1 MLVTWPLSQRIQSF
15 KPSATVSISNLASQ
29 MRADGE
35 DVINLAVGEPD
46 FDTPDH
52 VIDAAIVAMR
62 TGQTRY
68 THVAGTLTLRQAICD
83 KYQRDNQLSY
93 QTHQVLV
100 SNGAKQSIYNLTVA
114 ILEAGDQVIIPAPYW
129 VSYSAMVAMTGAET
143 IIIECPA
150 SQDFKLTA
158 AQLEAAITPATKLL
172 MLNSP
177 SNPSG
182 QTYNRAELLK
192 LGAVLR
198 LHPQVTILTDDI
210 YEHIYW
216 GQAPLVNLLNV
227 CPDLSHRCVLVNGVS
242 KAYAM
247 TGWRIGYAVG
257 PETIIAAMIKVQI
270 ESSSCASSI
279 SQAAA
284 LAALEGSQEVLQP
297 MVSAYQQRHDYVVS
311 QLNLMSGLEVLPSQ
325 GTFYSFVGCSRAIE
339 QLGYPHDLG
348 LVEAILASTG
358 VALVPGSAFGLPHH
372 FRLSYATDMAILQQ
386 ACERLRLFFNR

>member
-1 MLVTWPLSQRIQSF
+1 VTWPLSQRIQSF

-46 FDTPDH
+46 FDTPNH
-52 VIDAAIVAMR
+52 VIDAAITAMKM
-62 TGQTRY
+62 GQTRY
-68 THVAGTLTLRQAICD
+68 TQAAGTLALRQAVCD
-83 KYQRDNQLSY
+83 KYQRTNQLSY
-93 QTHQVLV
+93 QTKQVLI

-114 ILEAGDQVIIPAPYW
+114 LLDAGDQVIIPAPYW
-129 VSYSAMVAMTGAET
+129 VSYSAMVAMTGAES
-143 IIIECPA
+143 IIIACPA
-150 SQDFKLTA
+150 SQAFKVTA
-158 AQLEAAITPATKLL
+158 AQLSAAITPATKLL

-182 QTYNRAELLK
+182 QAYTRAELLD

-198 LHPQVTILTDDI
+198 LHPQVTILSDDI

-216 GQAPLVNLLNV
+216 GQEALVNLLNV

-257 PETIIAAMIKVQI
+257 PEAIIAAMIKVQI

-284 LAALEGSQEVLQP
+284 LAALEGPQDLLRP

-311 QLNLMSGLEVLPSQ
+311 QLNTMSGLDALPSQ
-325 GTFYSFVGCSRAIE
+325 GTFYTFVDCSGAID
-339 QLGYPHDLG
+339 QLGYEHDLS
-348 LVEAILASTG
+348 LVEGILANTG
-358 VALVPGSAFGLPHH
+358 VALVPGSAFGLPQH

-386 ACERLRLFFNR
+386 ACARLRLFFNR